1 MDKDAVPK
9 KQPEVLQECL
19 TLTQRDT
26 PRLERRKR
34 KDEPLREVRRRHL
47 NKTPNY
53 FNNAGFSYNFDFV
66 LSSVATQAQCLFHL
80 AEMEAAKQEMPV
92 VSVNHDD
99 NVKGP
104 AVKDIHMEN
113 FSVSFGGRELIQ
125 DGSVTLFWEALW

>member
-1 MDKDAVPK
+1 MFGGMDKDAVPK

-34 KDEPLREVRRRHL
+34 KDEPLRE
-47 NKTPNY
+47 
-53 FNNAGFSYNFDFV
+53 
-66 LSSVATQAQCLFHL
+66 AQCLFHL

-125 DGSVTLFWEALW
+125 DGSVTLSFGRHYGNLNFHYVPCRLC